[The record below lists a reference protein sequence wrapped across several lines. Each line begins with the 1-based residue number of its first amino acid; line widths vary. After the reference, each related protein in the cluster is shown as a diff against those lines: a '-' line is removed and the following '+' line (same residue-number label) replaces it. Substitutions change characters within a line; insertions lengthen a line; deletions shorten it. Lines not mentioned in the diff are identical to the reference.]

1 MERNR
6 AIGLGIDLAIF
17 IISVVVLAYAWYF
30 LSVLILQGALLQS
43 IVQLQEQQQIYLYY
57 IALALTAMVYY
68 IASALLDKPY
78 SPTYQHLFTKK
89 ELFWSLVFILIYVP
103 GYIAGL
109 IRMGIPPILTVVY
122 ALPFAIVEGV
132 MGLVENRFFI
142 GTLGFG
148 IKYELYE
155 RDIKGAYILAAILVG
170 LIATAWHLYMFVSLL
185 INAASLFAVIQV
197 AISVFIFFFFGAI
210 ISFDYD
216 NTWAWDIVHF
226 TVNFAVGLLG
236 AKGFIII

>member
-6 AIGLGIDLAIF
+6 VIGLSIDLAVF
-17 IISVVVLAYAWYF
+17 IISVVVLAYAWYL

-57 IALALTAMVYY
+57 ITLALTAMLYY
-68 IASALLDKPY
+68 VTSALLGKPY
-78 SPTYQHLFTKK
+78 SPTYRTLFDKK
-89 ELFWSLVFILIYVP
+89 QLLWAIIFILIYIP

-122 ALPFAIVEGV
+122 AIPFAIVLGV

-148 IKYELYE
+148 IKYELE
-155 RDIKGAYILAAILVG
+155 KRDIRLSPILAAILVG
-170 LIATAWHLYMFVSLL
+170 LIATLWHLYMFVSLL
-185 INAASLFAVIQV
+185 VNAASLFVIIQV

-210 ISFDYD
+210 ISFDND
-216 NTWAWDIVHF
+216 NTWTWDIVHF
-226 TVNFAVGLLG
+226 MVNFAAGLLG